1 MSDTLEVLLNDVGP
15 DAGERKFLWPDGGR
29 LDLDQSVRRI
39 SQQYPD
45 FPQDKIK
52 EFLIDWIQEGY
63 VPEGYSESQ
72 MNKLERLTERW
83 AKDLAKE
90 EN

>member
-1 MSDTLEVLLNDVGP
+1 
-15 DAGERKFLWPDGGR
+15 
-29 LDLDQSVRRI
+29 
-39 SQQYPD
+39 
-45 FPQDKIK
+45 
-52 EFLIDWIQEGY
+52 

-72 MNKLERLTERW
+72 MNKLERLTESW